1 MRWSKIL
8 TAAAVLFVLILTGAC
23 ARVIIPEEVLQIPE
37 FSPVYTSFNLWYNA
51 EGVIT
56 SANIQEGTILP
67 FGTEIQF
74 VEANEDQIIFKRASD
89 GKIFKLKYS
98 LDRTLVPIEQ
108 YIRRL
113 FVLQPE
119 KEMVVGVRPLIYEKI
134 KRGIVEKG
142 MTRNEVLLAC
152 GPPPPM
158 RTPSETVDTWIYW
171 TAPGVTKR
179 VIFFGD
185 RVIDIIQ
192 FD

>member
-1 MRWSKIL
+1 MKVFKIL
-8 TAAAVLFVLILTGAC
+8 TAAAVLSVMILTGAC

-37 FSPVYTSFNLWYNA
+37 FSPVYTSFNLWYDA

-74 VEANEDQIIFKRASD
+74 VEANEDVIIFKRASD

-98 LDRTLVPIEQ
+98 LDRTLVPIEK

-171 TAPGVTKR
+171 TAPGITKR